1 MNEKYFLF
9 GVAGF
14 IISIFGIIIY
24 FAVESQLEGKIND
37 EFIDFENIN
46 KLNSDAKEIITN
58 STVMRD
64 FKQFIQ
70 ESSEEIKEK
79 INPKN
84 NTLPQKT
91 KAKSGR

>member
-9 GVAGF
+9 AVAGF

-24 FAVESQLEGKIND
+24 FAIESQSEGKLND

-46 KLNSDAKEIITN
+46 KLNSDTKEIIAN
-58 STVMRD
+58 FTVMRD
-64 FKQFIQ
+64 FKQFIKQ
-70 ESSEEIKEK
+70 SSEEIKEK

-84 NTLPQKT
+84 NTLP
-91 KAKSGR
+91 

>member
-9 GVAGF
+9 TVAGF

-37 EFIDFENIN
+37 EFFDFETIN
-46 KLNSDAKEIITN
+46 KLNSDTKEIITN
-58 STVMRD
+58 FTVMRD

-84 NTLPQKT
+84 NTLP
-91 KAKSGR
+91 

>member
-37 EFIDFENIN
+37 EFIDFETIN
-46 KLNSDAKEIITN
+46 KLNSDTKEIITN

-84 NTLPQKT
+84 NTFP
-91 KAKSGR
+91 

>member
-9 GVAGF
+9 TVVGF

-24 FAVESQLEGKIND
+24 FAIESQSEGKIND
-37 EFIDFENIN
+37 EFIDFKTIN

-58 STVMRD
+58 FTVMRD

-84 NTLPQKT
+84 NTLP
-91 KAKSGR
+91 

>member
-9 GVAGF
+9 TVAGF

-37 EFIDFENIN
+37 EFFDFETIN
-46 KLNSDAKEIITN
+46 KLNSDTKEIITN

-84 NTLPQKT
+84 NTLP
-91 KAKSGR
+91 

>member
-9 GVAGF
+9 TVAGF

-37 EFIDFENIN
+37 EFIDFETIN

-58 STVMRD
+58 FTVMRD

-84 NTLPQKT
+84 NTLP
-91 KAKSGR
+91 

>member
-9 GVAGF
+9 TVAGF

-37 EFIDFENIN
+37 EFIDFKTIN
-46 KLNSDAKEIITN
+46 KLNSDTKEIITN

-84 NTLPQKT
+84 NTLP
-91 KAKSGR
+91 